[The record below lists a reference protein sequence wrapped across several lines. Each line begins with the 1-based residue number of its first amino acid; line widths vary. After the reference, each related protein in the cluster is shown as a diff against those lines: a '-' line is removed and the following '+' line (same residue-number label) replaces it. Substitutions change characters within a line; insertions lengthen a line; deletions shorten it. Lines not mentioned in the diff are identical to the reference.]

1 MLGEDGAERAG
12 AGRPE
17 PLVVAIFGPTAS
29 GKTDVAERV
38 ADALGG
44 EVISADSAQVYRGLP
59 ILTNQPARP
68 TRLVG
73 IWPLDHEA
81 SVGEYQRLAHDAI
94 DELLAAGRMPVVAGG
109 SGLYL
114 RAALAELELPAPPPP
129 GERERWE
136 HRYDELGPAA
146 AHALLAERDPAAADA
161 VHPNDR
167 RRIVRALELAGAG
180 ASLKPNA
187 DRLWTAETR
196 LPTIAFGLEVPKDVL
211 EARIET
217 RARAMFD
224 RGVRKEVARALA
236 APLATTA
243 RQVLGLDEVRA
254 EGELAVDALV
264 LRTRQF
270 AAYQRKWMRRIPGLV
285 SVDAERP
292 PDDVAADIL
301 EVVRARQRLLAGRAG

>member
-254 EGELAVDALV
+254 EGEQALDALV

>member
-1 MLGEDGAERAG
+1 MLEEDGAGRAG
-12 AGRPE
+12 GVAPE

-29 GKTDVAERV
+29 GKTDVAELV

-44 EVISADSAQVYRGLP
+44 EVVSADSAQVYRGLS

-81 SVGEYQRLAHDAI
+81 AVGEYQRLAHDAI
-94 DELLAAGRMPVVAGG
+94 NELLAGGCTPVVAGG

-114 RAALAELELPAPPPP
+114 RAALAELELPPAPPA
-129 GERERWE
+129 GERQRWE
-136 HRYDELGPAA
+136 RRYDELGPDA
-146 AHALLAERDPAAADA
+146 AHALLAERDLAAADA

-167 RRIVRALELAGAG
+167 RRVVRALELAGAG
-180 ASLKPNA
+180 ASLKPTA
-187 DRLWTAETR
+187 DRLWAGETR
-196 LPTIAFGLEVPKDVL
+196 LPTIVFGLEVPKAAL

-217 RARAMFD
+217 RARAMYE
-224 RGVRKEVARALA
+224 RGVREEVAHALA
-236 APLATTA
+236 APLSTTA
-243 RQVLGLDEVRA
+243 RQVLGLDEVGA
-254 EGELAVDALV
+254 EGEQALDALV